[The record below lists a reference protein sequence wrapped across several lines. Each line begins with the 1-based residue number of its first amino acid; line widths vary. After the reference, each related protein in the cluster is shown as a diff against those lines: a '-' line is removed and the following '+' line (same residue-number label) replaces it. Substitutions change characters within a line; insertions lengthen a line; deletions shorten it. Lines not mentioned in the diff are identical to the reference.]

1 MNFKK
6 FQSFLMNEIKP
17 FLEGIP
23 KGAGHSKNFLAKVDK
38 ILRGETV
45 KGWSTP
51 EEIKRFYEAYKR
63 LYNCIQ
69 ENWIGKEKNEE
80 NLREIV
86 NCLNEYKNFIK
97 KHSRFSSQS
106 KFDSSILEEFIFWL
120 FYDEIRRYRTKYK
133 TDKIDGGS
141 IKAYCNIYFSPK
153 SMEDFLNN
161 PFLFQNTKDQD
172 FAIYRT
178 VRLKADDSLE
188 EELKVPVVSIE
199 CKTYLDKTMLEGSIA
214 TAEKIKLGNPHARFY
229 IVTEQYQVNSD
240 VDIAYTKIDQIFVL
254 RKQFKRRGDEEKPIC
269 YDVVWKL
276 YKEVCDYLKSPWADV
291 KTKIEKDGLVL

>member
-1 MNFKK
+1 MNFEE
-6 FQSFLMNEIKP
+6 FNSFLRDKIKP
-17 FLEGIP
+17 FLESIP

-38 ILRGETV
+38 ILKGEV
-45 KGWSTP
+45 LKGWSSF
-51 EEIKRFYEAYKR
+51 EEIKRFYEKYKEF
-63 LYNCIQ
+63 YNCIQ
-69 ENWIGKEKNEE
+69 ENWIGKRKSKE
-80 NLREIV
+80 NLERIV
-86 NCLNEYKNFIK
+86 GCLNEYKGFIRK
-97 KHSRFSSQS
+97 YSKFSSQS
-106 KFDSSILEEFIFWL
+106 KFDSTILEEFIFWL
-120 FYDEIRRYRTKYK
+120 FYDEIKKYK
-133 TDKIDGGS
+133 TDKIAGGS

-153 SMEDFLNN
+153 SMKDFLNN
-161 PFLFQNTKDQD
+161 PSLFQNTKDQD

-178 VRLKADDSLE
+178 VKLKADDSLE

-269 YDVVWKL
+269 HDVVWKL
-276 YKEVCDYLKSPWADV
+276 YKEVCNYLELPWADV